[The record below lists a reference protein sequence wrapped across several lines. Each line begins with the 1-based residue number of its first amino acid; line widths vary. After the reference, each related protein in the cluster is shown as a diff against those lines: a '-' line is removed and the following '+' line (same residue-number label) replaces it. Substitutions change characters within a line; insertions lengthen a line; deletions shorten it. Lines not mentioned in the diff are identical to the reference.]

1 MKSTTVAILPANF
14 KPDEAD
20 FAVAGDYDATATKPL
35 LQTKPR
41 WSRPAKTAIAFFAF
55 AALGVITLTTEMQV
69 LPRWASFDPKC
80 SPATIDVTSVNY
92 RSDHRFYVMIND
104 MKALSPP
111 TFRGKH
117 EELCTD
123 KHAEER
129 KFQYC
134 LPITSQEDPVFCAG
148 ADRIDLLVR
157 QSPLTLCRAS
167 VMHLLLSDVYEE
179 LGAAGASPSVNFTST
194 VDTTDGSIADAA
206 SLVGVSTITY
216 NSDITRGGTLD
227 AALRKKGYHLFQDV
241 GGWRVCAAPTHPLA
255 SHLYDPD
262 RTMTTSGNAVL
273 HVDLVQT
280 TSTNTAVSKSNAAAV
295 SSDSDCSP
303 DTVDVKSIEYSAS
316 NRFYAMLQ
324 TMEALPPP
332 VFRGDHTALCSDND
346 RSGRGYRYCLPISG
360 RKASNFCAGT
370 DRMELLAH
378 PITANRCYASVLH
391 MLLTDVYDELQA
403 TGSDPILTFGTL
415 LGAIRNGSMIPF
427 TEDVDIAYS
436 GMIASNGALSDALW
450 KKGYH
455 LFDFGIWRV
464 CVAPTHPLA
473 SLLYDPE
480 APIAEDYEVPYVDL
494 YSMKTQSVGRY
505 WKMEEAREL
514 IPSDRVEPFSQVTLN
529 GLPYNS
535 VHDPDYFLTQEYGS
549 DYLKPK
555 PRKPEDAF
563 PDDKSRRTQATG
575 FLVVSYNS
583 MNTLKANMR
592 GATVAILPANF
603 KAEDQQR
610 DLGIDGD
617 YDTTPTKPL
626 LPAKTRW
633 SKSAL
638 GFLAFVALGV
648 ITLTTEMQVLP
659 RWASFDPKCSPATI
673 DVTSV
678 NYRSDHRF
686 YVMINDMKALSPPTF
701 RGKHEELCTDKH
713 AEERKFQYCLPIT
726 SQEDPVFCAGADR
739 IDLLVRQSPLTLCRA
754 SVMHLLLSD
763 VYEELGAAGASPDV
777 NFTSSKEEATLDE
790 SATSAVM
797 SAAGVSSIA
806 YSGDITRGGSLDVN
820 LRKKGYHLFLDGN
833 DWRVC
838 VAPTHPLASHLYDPD
853 RKLTNAANAVPHINL
868 VVASAEQDTSVVTPD
883 LIQAHETCS
892 PKVLDAKDIKYSS
905 SDRFYTM
912 LQTMEALPPPVF
924 HGDHKVLCNENVV
937 EEKLPYCLPISARSD
952 AEFCVGADR
961 IDLLVR
967 QSPTTVCLE
976 SVLHLLVADI
986 TDELQAAGGSPIIIL
1001 DQDGSSEALMETTNV
1016 TFSVE
1021 LVNVA
1026 DLKLALLRK
1035 GYHLYDEDNWRVCV
1049 APIHP
1054 LAANLY
1060 YAEQAVLEQYTGPHL
1075 VLVPSKMTDGTSEQ
1089 PLGNTESHTN
1099 VELVETEALSPDET
1113 DSPSVSE
1120 SAVQE
1125 TEAPTVPV
1133 TGCTPNVVDV
1143 IDDIS
1148 GGEFYSMMKSSGSLP
1163 PPRFHGEHEVLCNS
1177 DNRKRREFRYCLPI
1191 SGRNNSSLCANA
1203 DRMDILL
1210 RQSPKKQ
1217 CFASVLHMLMKDVFE
1232 ELKAV
1237 GLAPILTFGTLLGA
1251 VRDGGIIP
1259 FTEDVDIAYN
1269 GRIVDG
1275 GELDDRLWRK
1285 GYHLFQY
1292 YIFRVCVAPTHPL
1305 ASQLY
1310 DPEHPIA
1317 EDYAV
1322 PYVDLYSMQQEF
1334 GTSWSMQELKTRWLS
1349 NERVKPFSQ
1358 VTINGEQFDTVHD
1371 PDFLLL
1377 SEYGADYMTPKP
1389 RDRRLAWNEYR

>member
-179 LGAAGASPSVNFTST
+179 LGAAGASPDVNFTST

-575 FLVVSYNS
+575 YV
-583 MNTLKANMR
+583 
-592 GATVAILPANF
+592 
-603 KAEDQQR
+603 E
-610 DLGIDGD
+610 
-617 YDTTPTKPL
+617 
-626 LPAKTRW
+626 TR
-633 SKSAL
+633 
-638 GFLAFVALGV
+638 
-648 ITLTTEMQVLP
+648 
-659 RWASFDPKCSPATI
+659 
-673 DVTSV
+673 
-678 NYRSDHRF
+678 RSR
-686 YVMINDMKALSPPTF
+686 
-701 RGKHEELCTDKH
+701 R
-713 AEERKFQYCLPIT
+713 
-726 SQEDPVFCAGADR
+726 
-739 IDLLVRQSPLTLCRA
+739 
-754 SVMHLLLSD
+754 
-763 VYEELGAAGASPDV
+763 
-777 NFTSSKEEATLDE
+777 
-790 SATSAVM
+790 
-797 SAAGVSSIA
+797 
-806 YSGDITRGGSLDVN
+806 
-820 LRKKGYHLFLDGN
+820 
-833 DWRVC
+833 
-838 VAPTHPLASHLYDPD
+838 
-853 RKLTNAANAVPHINL
+853 
-868 VVASAEQDTSVVTPD
+868 
-883 LIQAHETCS
+883 
-892 PKVLDAKDIKYSS
+892 
-905 SDRFYTM
+905 
-912 LQTMEALPPPVF
+912 
-924 HGDHKVLCNENVV
+924 
-937 EEKLPYCLPISARSD
+937 
-952 AEFCVGADR
+952 
-961 IDLLVR
+961 
-967 QSPTTVCLE
+967 
-976 SVLHLLVADI
+976 
-986 TDELQAAGGSPIIIL
+986 
-1001 DQDGSSEALMETTNV
+1001 
-1016 TFSVE
+1016 
-1021 LVNVA
+1021 
-1026 DLKLALLRK
+1026 LALLANRLHGSSLK
-1035 GYHLYDEDNWRVCV
+1035 GFRGEGKTLLEDN
-1049 APIHP
+1049 
-1054 LAANLY
+1054 
-1060 YAEQAVLEQYTGPHL
+1060 
-1075 VLVPSKMTDGTSEQ
+1075 K
-1089 PLGNTESHTN
+1089 
-1099 VELVETEALSPDET
+1099 ETP
-1113 DSPSVSE
+1113 
-1120 SAVQE
+1120 
-1125 TEAPTVPV
+1125 
-1133 TGCTPNVVDV
+1133 
-1143 IDDIS
+1143 
-1148 GGEFYSMMKSSGSLP
+1148 
-1163 PPRFHGEHEVLCNS
+1163 
-1177 DNRKRREFRYCLPI
+1177 
-1191 SGRNNSSLCANA
+1191 
-1203 DRMDILL
+1203 
-1210 RQSPKKQ
+1210 
-1217 CFASVLHMLMKDVFE
+1217 
-1232 ELKAV
+1232 
-1237 GLAPILTFGTLLGA
+1237 
-1251 VRDGGIIP
+1251 
-1259 FTEDVDIAYN
+1259 
-1269 GRIVDG
+1269 
-1275 GELDDRLWRK
+1275 
-1285 GYHLFQY
+1285 
-1292 YIFRVCVAPTHPL
+1292 
-1305 ASQLY
+1305 
-1310 DPEHPIA
+1310 
-1317 EDYAV
+1317 
-1322 PYVDLYSMQQEF
+1322 
-1334 GTSWSMQELKTRWLS
+1334 
-1349 NERVKPFSQ
+1349 
-1358 VTINGEQFDTVHD
+1358 
-1371 PDFLLL
+1371 
-1377 SEYGADYMTPKP
+1377 
-1389 RDRRLAWNEYR
+1389 

>member
-1 MKSTTVAILPANF
+1 
-14 KPDEAD
+14 
-20 FAVAGDYDATATKPL
+20 
-35 LQTKPR
+35 
-41 WSRPAKTAIAFFAF
+41 
-55 AALGVITLTTEMQV
+55 
-69 LPRWASFDPKC
+69 
-80 SPATIDVTSVNY
+80 
-92 RSDHRFYVMIND
+92 
-104 MKALSPP
+104 
-111 TFRGKH
+111 
-117 EELCTD
+117 
-123 KHAEER
+123 
-129 KFQYC
+129 
-134 LPITSQEDPVFCAG
+134 
-148 ADRIDLLVR
+148 
-157 QSPLTLCRAS
+157 
-167 VMHLLLSDVYEE
+167 
-179 LGAAGASPSVNFTST
+179 
-194 VDTTDGSIADAA
+194 
-206 SLVGVSTITY
+206 
-216 NSDITRGGTLD
+216 
-227 AALRKKGYHLFQDV
+227 
-241 GGWRVCAAPTHPLA
+241 
-255 SHLYDPD
+255 
-262 RTMTTSGNAVL
+262 
-273 HVDLVQT
+273 
-280 TSTNTAVSKSNAAAV
+280 
-295 SSDSDCSP
+295 
-303 DTVDVKSIEYSAS
+303 
-316 NRFYAMLQ
+316 
-324 TMEALPPP
+324 
-332 VFRGDHTALCSDND
+332 
-346 RSGRGYRYCLPISG
+346 
-360 RKASNFCAGT
+360 
-370 DRMELLAH
+370 
-378 PITANRCYASVLH
+378 
-391 MLLTDVYDELQA
+391 
-403 TGSDPILTFGTL
+403 
-415 LGAIRNGSMIPF
+415 
-427 TEDVDIAYS
+427 
-436 GMIASNGALSDALW
+436 
-450 KKGYH
+450 
-455 LFDFGIWRV
+455 
-464 CVAPTHPLA
+464 
-473 SLLYDPE
+473 
-480 APIAEDYEVPYVDL
+480 
-494 YSMKTQSVGRY
+494 
-505 WKMEEAREL
+505 
-514 IPSDRVEPFSQVTLN
+514 
-529 GLPYNS
+529 
-535 VHDPDYFLTQEYGS
+535 
-549 DYLKPK
+549 
-555 PRKPEDAF
+555 
-563 PDDKSRRTQATG
+563 
-575 FLVVSYNS
+575 
-583 MNTLKANMR
+583 MR

-659 RWASFDPKCSPATI
+659 RWASFDP
-673 DVTSV
+673 
-678 NYRSDHRF
+678 N
-686 YVMINDMKALSPPTF
+686 
-701 RGKHEELCTDKH
+701 
-713 AEERKFQYCLPIT
+713 
-726 SQEDPVFCAGADR
+726 
-739 IDLLVRQSPLTLCRA
+739 
-754 SVMHLLLSD
+754 
-763 VYEELGAAGASPDV
+763 
-777 NFTSSKEEATLDE
+777 
-790 SATSAVM
+790 AVM

-967 QSPTTVCLE
+967 QSPTT
-976 SVLHLLVADI
+976 
-986 TDELQAAGGSPIIIL
+986 AAGGSPIIIL

-1089 PLGNTESHTN
+1089 PSEIPSLYQCG
-1099 VELVETEALSPDET
+1099 AGRDRGASPDET
-1113 DSPSVSE
+1113 DSPSE
-1120 SAVQE
+1120 
-1125 TEAPTVPV
+1125 
-1133 TGCTPNVVDV
+1133 
-1143 IDDIS
+1143 
-1148 GGEFYSMMKSSGSLP
+1148 
-1163 PPRFHGEHEVLCNS
+1163 
-1177 DNRKRREFRYCLPI
+1177 
-1191 SGRNNSSLCANA
+1191 NSSLCANA

-1251 VRDGGIIP
+1251 VRD
-1259 FTEDVDIAYN
+1259 V
-1269 GRIVDG
+1269 
-1275 GELDDRLWRK
+1275 
-1285 GYHLFQY
+1285 

-1334 GTSWSMQELKTRWLS
+1334 GTSCTGSACTGNREREHKASGRSGLISGYSRPSAPRHRRTRFVGTCCPTWWFALCRPRVFRRSTTPITSQDAAIMDNMPHQTGQHDSFGALDEDLLAALDDVLSFSEHNSMADAFATTDCATLGDEIDAMLS
-1349 NERVKPFSQ
+1349 IEIQPLLSAEEKAEAAKSPATDKPAKPSALNRSSSGRNQQQTPSNAGKKGKDVGSPAAVSADVIFNGDFCVNVESSHDVLLCWKKIAERQKKEAHHDASGVSIRHETVRLLPFSMEAVHRAMWGILRYSTAKDMMLGPFQTQ
-1358 VTINGEQFDTVHD
+1358 VVDDNRMNVTMIEKIELGKSEANIVRRFSFRRVFEKNRTVVIWSSYIEMDGSVFVRLREKGYCTSSPFSFGAGVPGSVTRMAVLASPEMTVFTSPEEQKAHIGEMTELVVGTYRVSMGLMHQIIDT
-1371 PDFLLL
+1371 LLL
-1377 SEYGADYMTPKP
+1377 REAMGGKSIGGKQHRPSKAQ
-1389 RDRRLAWNEYR
+1389 

>member
-1 MKSTTVAILPANF
+1 
-14 KPDEAD
+14 
-20 FAVAGDYDATATKPL
+20 
-35 LQTKPR
+35 
-41 WSRPAKTAIAFFAF
+41 
-55 AALGVITLTTEMQV
+55 
-69 LPRWASFDPKC
+69 
-80 SPATIDVTSVNY
+80 
-92 RSDHRFYVMIND
+92 
-104 MKALSPP
+104 
-111 TFRGKH
+111 
-117 EELCTD
+117 
-123 KHAEER
+123 
-129 KFQYC
+129 
-134 LPITSQEDPVFCAG
+134 
-148 ADRIDLLVR
+148 
-157 QSPLTLCRAS
+157 
-167 VMHLLLSDVYEE
+167 
-179 LGAAGASPSVNFTST
+179 
-194 VDTTDGSIADAA
+194 
-206 SLVGVSTITY
+206 
-216 NSDITRGGTLD
+216 
-227 AALRKKGYHLFQDV
+227 
-241 GGWRVCAAPTHPLA
+241 
-255 SHLYDPD
+255 
-262 RTMTTSGNAVL
+262 
-273 HVDLVQT
+273 
-280 TSTNTAVSKSNAAAV
+280 
-295 SSDSDCSP
+295 
-303 DTVDVKSIEYSAS
+303 
-316 NRFYAMLQ
+316 
-324 TMEALPPP
+324 
-332 VFRGDHTALCSDND
+332 
-346 RSGRGYRYCLPISG
+346 
-360 RKASNFCAGT
+360 
-370 DRMELLAH
+370 
-378 PITANRCYASVLH
+378 
-391 MLLTDVYDELQA
+391 
-403 TGSDPILTFGTL
+403 
-415 LGAIRNGSMIPF
+415 
-427 TEDVDIAYS
+427 
-436 GMIASNGALSDALW
+436 
-450 KKGYH
+450 
-455 LFDFGIWRV
+455 
-464 CVAPTHPLA
+464 
-473 SLLYDPE
+473 
-480 APIAEDYEVPYVDL
+480 
-494 YSMKTQSVGRY
+494 
-505 WKMEEAREL
+505 
-514 IPSDRVEPFSQVTLN
+514 
-529 GLPYNS
+529 
-535 VHDPDYFLTQEYGS
+535 
-549 DYLKPK
+549 
-555 PRKPEDAF
+555 
-563 PDDKSRRTQATG
+563 
-575 FLVVSYNS
+575 
-583 MNTLKANMR
+583 MR